1 LKNEDDYRPY
11 IFIVKFSERDIDRT
25 IKSIGRDMSFLL
37 ILFPFLIYIPLFFYK
52 IIFIKNVR
60 LTEFSLF
67 LLELLA
73 ILFVI
78 GIYIF
83 LNVIYKS
90 FNYIHNNVFVNYY
103 AENYAFDNYDRLM
116 KKSIFQLALNSL
128 ALIIVAI
135 ISLFFLIKNN
145 INDITN
151 LNFNLLIII
160 GIMNAV
166 VFIVYSIF
174 IIITRLLK
182 TILLNDVI
190 DKIFTDYIFFSGI
203 YILLSCL
210 FNV

>member
-1 LKNEDDYRPY
+1 MKNEDDYRPY

-103 AENYAFDNYDRLM
+103 AENYAFDNYDRLI

>member
-103 AENYAFDNYDRLM
+103 AENYAFDNYDRLI

>member
-1 LKNEDDYRPY
+1 MKNENEHRPY
-11 IFIVKFSERDIDRT
+11 IFIIKFSERDIDRS
-25 IKSIGRDMSFLL
+25 IKNIGRDISFLL
-37 ILFPFLIYIPLFFYK
+37 LLFPFLIYIPLFFYK

-67 LLELLA
+67 LLEILALLF
-73 ILFVI
+73 IVGVYKF
-78 GIYIF
+78 F
-83 LNVIYKS
+83 NVIYKS
-90 FNYIHNNVFVNYY
+90 FNYIHNNALIDYY

-128 ALIIVAI
+128 ALIIVAV

-145 INDITN
+145 INDIII
-151 LNFNLLIII
+151 LNFNLLVII
-160 GIMNAV
+160 GIMNAA
-166 VFIVYSIF
+166 VFIIYSIF
-174 IIITRLLK
+174 TIITRLLK